1 MLHITHFTLRGE
13 PIIGSPYAISVKA
26 GPTYASTS
34 TLFLEGGTG
43 RLARPNEPLLVRI
56 YARDRWG
63 NVRGEGG
70 DEFHVF
76 VQGSARPALQEIE
89 DLGSGENE
97 CRLRLPVTGT
107 YSVNVALGKAALQGS
122 PLKVTIVTG

>member
-1 MLHITHFTLRGE
+1 M
-13 PIIGSPYAISVKA
+13 
-26 GPTYASTS
+26 
-34 TLFLEGGTG
+34 
-43 RLARPNEPLLVRI
+43 RI

-63 NVRGEGG
+63 I
-70 DEFHVF
+70 